1 MADMR
6 TVLLTSATAACTA
19 TAALLGGCASDNTGP
34 TTRPATVRDRQ
45 DAALRD
51 PFGYKVMQD
60 EDVSGGKLHEFKG
73 DAMKRDLD
81 NVLNP

>member
-6 TVLLTSATAACTA
+6 RAALTCSLAAYAAATA
-19 TAALLGGCASDNTGP
+19 LLAGCASDKNGP

-73 DAMKRDLD
+73 DAMKRDLN

>member
-6 TVLLTSATAACTA
+6 RAVLRTSLAAC
-19 TAALLGGCASDNTGP
+19 AAAGLLAGCASDKTGP

-81 NVLNP
+81 HVFNP